1 MLHQQRRILTA
12 LVAATWLLAGCAP
25 QIITVTVTTPPETVV
40 VTATPSPSPTPLP
53 PEPKVLTV
61 CLVGEPDTLYLYGGS
76 RLPATRHVMEA
87 LYDGPI
93 DHLNY
98 AYQPVILQKLPTI
111 ADGDA
116 ALRAALVREGD
127 RVVDAT
133 GEVVKLAEGV
143 RVRPIGCS
151 AEECVVEFEGESL
164 WMERMEVTFALREDV
179 TWSDGEPVTAA
190 DSAFAFKVA
199 SDPATPGG
207 RYLVER
213 TARYRIVDPWRVR
226 WVGVP
231 GFITPTY
238 SLNFF
243 APLPRHQLEGRSP
256 AALLRSD
263 ETRRYPLGWGPFV
276 VEEWVPGDHITLSRN
291 PHYFRAVDGLPNLDQ
306 VVFLFTSGAPEMV
319 ARLLSG
325 ECDIGTHDA
334 DLASSLPLLVQA
346 EQRGLLKVFPATDNR
361 WEHIDFGIVPSSD
374 YRRADFFGDV
384 RVRQAIVHCIDRQ
397 AIVDEVTYG
406 LSLVPDSYLP
416 PDHPLYAGGQLAH
429 WDYDPVTGRTLLEEV
444 GWLDEDGDGVRE
456 AQRIQG
462 IRTGTPFEVTLLT
475 SSDSPG
481 SQQSARIVKAHL
493 ADCGIRVNLET
504 IPAWEFFADGPEG
517 PFFGRQF
524 DMAETAW
531 WFDVDPPCGHY
542 LSLEIPDEGRWYG
555 GNVTGYTS
563 PDYDAVCQAAL
574 LALPGSPE
582 YEEYHRQ
589 AQIIFSNELPAIPLF
604 TWLRVAAARPGVL
617 NFTLDSTAPS
627 ELWNLEMLD
636 VE

>member
-1 MLHQQRRILTA
+1 MHLTLHLTTSCNMKCSYCYSPPRPCDGMSREVA
-12 LVAATWLLAGCAP
+12 FETLELGARLNSGSCGIVFFGGEPLLHKDLIAATVGRAREMEAQKRGSFHFKLTTNGVLLDEEFLDFSIRNDILVAM
-25 QIITVTVTTPPETVV
+25 
-40 VTATPSPSPTPLP
+40 S
-53 PEPKVLTV
+53 
-61 CLVGEPDTLYLYGGS
+61 
-76 RLPATRHVMEA
+76 
-87 LYDGPI
+87 
-93 DHLNY
+93 
-98 AYQPVILQKLPTI
+98 
-111 ADGDA
+111 
-116 ALRAALVREGD
+116 
-127 RVVDAT
+127 
-133 GEVVKLAEGV
+133 
-143 RVRPIGCS
+143 
-151 AEECVVEFEGESL
+151 F
-164 WMERMEVTFALREDV
+164 
-179 TWSDGEPVTAA
+179 
-190 DSAFAFKVA
+190 
-199 SDPATPGG
+199 
-207 RYLVER
+207 
-213 TARYRIVDPWRVR
+213 
-226 WVGVP
+226 
-231 GFITPTY
+231 
-238 SLNFF
+238 
-243 APLPRHQLEGRSP
+243 
-256 AALLRSD
+256 
-263 ETRRYPLGWGPFV
+263 
-276 VEEWVPGDHITLSRN
+276 
-291 PHYFRAVDGLPNLDQ
+291 
-306 VVFLFTSGAPEMV
+306 
-319 ARLLSG
+319 
-325 ECDIGTHDA
+325 
-334 DLASSLPLLVQA
+334 
-346 EQRGLLKVFPATDNR
+346 
-361 WEHIDFGIVPSSD
+361 
-374 YRRADFFGDV
+374 
-384 RVRQAIVHCIDRQ
+384 
-397 AIVDEVTYG
+397 
-406 LSLVPDSYLP
+406 
-416 PDHPLYAGGQLAH
+416 
-429 WDYDPVTGRTLLEEV
+429 
-444 GWLDEDGDGVRE
+444 DGVRE